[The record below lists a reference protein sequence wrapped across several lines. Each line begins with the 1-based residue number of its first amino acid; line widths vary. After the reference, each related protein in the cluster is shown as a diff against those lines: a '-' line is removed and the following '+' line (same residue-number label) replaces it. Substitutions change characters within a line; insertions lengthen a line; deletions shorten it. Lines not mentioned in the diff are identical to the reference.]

1 VRGGGRELTYSIL
14 KEEGLSG
21 VKLTALGR
29 YLPSKIMTND
39 ELASILDTSDEWI
52 RTRTGIVERR
62 IAAAG
67 ESTSTLA
74 IAAALDVL
82 NKRGIDP
89 LSVEMIV
96 VATMMA
102 DSPFPSVACK
112 VQHEIGARNAFAFD
126 ISAACSGF
134 IYSLEIAAQFIKTG
148 ATKNALVIGSEVF
161 SKFIDW
167 SDRSTCVLFGD
178 GAGAAFLEAGQ
189 EDCFLGGVLRADGS
203 GQNILH
209 MPAGGTALPASVETI
224 QNRQH
229 FLKMN
234 GLELFKAVVPMV
246 CDIISD
252 TCAQAGVSIES
263 VQLIVPHQA
272 NVHIIKEVA
281 ESLEIPFERFFINL
295 HKYGNTSAAS
305 IPLALVD
312 AMQEGRISPGDLVMM
327 VGFGAGLTSAA
338 NLIRWDKSFVGC

>member
-1 VRGGGRELTYSIL
+1 M
-14 KEEGLSG
+14 G

-29 YLPSKIMTND
+29 YLPTKSMTND

-52 RTRTGIVERR
+52 RSRTGIVERR
-62 IAAAG
+62 IASDI

-74 IAAALDVL
+74 TAAAKEVL

-89 LSVEMIV
+89 LAVEMIV
-96 VATMMA
+96 VATMMP

-112 VQHEIGARNAFAFD
+112 VQHNIGARNAFAFD

-134 IYSLEIAAQFIKTG
+134 VYGMEIAAQFIKTG

-161 SKFIDW
+161 SRFVDW

-178 GAGAAFLEAGQ
+178 GAGAAFLEVG
-189 EDCFLGGVLRADGS
+189 EEECFLGFVLRADGS
-203 GQNILH
+203 GQYILH
-209 MPAGGTALPASVETI
+209 MPAGGTALPATVETI

-234 GLELFKAVVPMV
+234 GLELFKAVVPMI
-246 CDIISD
+246 CDVISD
-252 TCAQAGVSIES
+252 TCKKAGIGIQE

-281 ESLEIPFERFFINL
+281 ECLGIPFERFVINL
-295 HKYGNTSAAS
+295 QKYGNTSAAS
-305 IPLALVD
+305 IPLALID
-312 AMQEGRISPGDLVMM
+312 AVQDGRILLGDRVML
-327 VGFGAGLTSAA
+327 VGFGAGLTCAA
-338 NLIRWDKSFVGC
+338 SLICWDKSFVGC